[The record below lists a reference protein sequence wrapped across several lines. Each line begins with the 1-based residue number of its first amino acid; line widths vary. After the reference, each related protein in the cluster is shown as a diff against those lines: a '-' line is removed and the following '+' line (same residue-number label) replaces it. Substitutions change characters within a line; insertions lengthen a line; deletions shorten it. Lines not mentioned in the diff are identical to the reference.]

1 MTAATS
7 TWAAVEPPGWGA
19 GAADGPDEDCGG
31 AGGAGA
37 AEAGPPKIEDMMLPK
52 MLIAALLM
60 PVNCEYARLAGEQ
73 PSRLHPMLEADSP

>member
-1 MTAATS
+1 
-7 TWAAVEPPGWGA
+7 
-19 GAADGPDEDCGG
+19 
-31 AGGAGA
+31 
-37 AEAGPPKIEDMMLPK
+37 MLPK

>member
-1 MTAATS
+1 LRRGRRGGRGRG
-7 TWAAVEPPGWGA
+7 WAA
-19 GAADGPDEDCGG
+19 EDH
-31 AGGAGA
+31 
-37 AEAGPPKIEDMMLPK
+37 MMLPK